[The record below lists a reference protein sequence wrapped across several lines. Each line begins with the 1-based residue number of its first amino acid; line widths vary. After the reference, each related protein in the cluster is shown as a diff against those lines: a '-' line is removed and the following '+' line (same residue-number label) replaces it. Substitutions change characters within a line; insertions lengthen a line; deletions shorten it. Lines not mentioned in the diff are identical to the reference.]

1 VALISIRFIDAFLYI
16 YITKHHRPMTDQRCL
31 KRRQERKELPLR
43 FACEGDRFKV
53 AGEDWA
59 RGQERV
65 AKEWVTLL

>member
-1 VALISIRFIDAFLYI
+1 
-16 YITKHHRPMTDQRCL
+16 MTDQRCL

-65 AKEWVTLL
+65 AKEWATLL